1 MTTRATEK
9 RLAALEVKH
18 TGPVTLIHCVQVGTG
33 PALQVDGSECT
44 VHHDRVIVLGG
55 LAHASKSNV

>member
-9 RLAALEVKH
+9 RLAALEVRR
-18 TGPVTLIHCVQVGTG
+18 GPAALIHCVQVGTG

>member
-1 MTTRATEK
+1 MKTLDK
-9 RLAALEVKH
+9 RLSLLEVRR
-18 TGPVTLIHCVQVGTG
+18 GPANTIHCVQVGTG
-33 PALQVDGSECT
+33 PALKVDGSECT